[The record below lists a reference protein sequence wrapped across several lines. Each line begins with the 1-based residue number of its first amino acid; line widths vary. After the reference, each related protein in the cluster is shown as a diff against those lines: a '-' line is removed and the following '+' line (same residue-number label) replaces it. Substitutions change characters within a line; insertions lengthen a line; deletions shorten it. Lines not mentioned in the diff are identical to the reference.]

1 MKWLSVIFLFPILFL
16 VGCAAPMLK
25 IIASEP
31 DAKIYVDRPG
41 PRQTG
46 LNEGL
51 NCVDLA

>member
-1 MKWLSVIFLFPILFL
+1 MQNSIF
-16 VGCAAPMLK
+16 VVNE
-25 IIASEP
+25 EP
-31 DAKIYVDRPG
+31 YCIWEVDIRPG